1 MFKTVTFSF
10 FDFGFLNQSIFV
22 LTQPYQGSYMAQL
35 KTPDVYVREKSLLPP
50 SVAEVATAVPAFIG
64 FTQNILDN
72 TGQSTTNIP
81 FRFSSLSEYEALFGT
96 SQLEA
101 FKVEYNSN
109 TGECY
114 FQKNSDDIPDNL
126 KSNFFLHQAIQ
137 HFYANGGGTC
147 YVVSIG
153 DHNTVKENIT
163 ASEFIDAINLL
174 EEVDEVTLISSP
186 ESVLM
191 DTVAH
196 YSVQNHALQHCEK
209 MKDRFALID
218 VQQTDGFNRGDLSV
232 DVPMVRDQVSNG
244 LKYGG
249 AYYPYVRTTMARSY
263 DESNVDVS
271 YSVIMQKL
279 HDDYESVFVDQEGQ
293 PLDKGGK
300 QIDDNG
306 NPINNGI
313 YKQAYIKVGSVGIVD
328 KMGYLMEKDAVTEV
342 YQRKAETPPYGI
354 FTSDTGDYL
363 NFQGFLMDSAD
374 SNILNTTNTKKKI
387 STTTNSYT
395 ASLEYLSD
403 PKWRLASTSIHTKVK
418 AMLSKNYLVL
428 PPSAAVAGVI
438 AKVDGSRGVWKAPAN
453 VALSKVLEPCVAIDN
468 GEQADMNVD
477 VIAGKSI
484 NAIRSFVG
492 KGTLVWGARTL
503 QGNDNEWRY
512 ISVRRLFNM
521 IEESVQKAS
530 HFAVFE
536 PNTPFTWLKLKTMI
550 ENYLENLW
558 RQGAL
563 FGETPAAAF
572 FVNVGLGQ
580 TMTEDDINNGLMNIE
595 IGLAAVRPAEFII
608 LTFSHKSLEG

>member
-1 MFKTVTFSF
+1 
-10 FDFGFLNQSIFV
+10 
-22 LTQPYQGSYMAQL
+22 MAQL
-35 KTPDVYVREKSLLPP
+35 KTPDVYIREKSLLPP

-64 FTQNILDN
+64 FTQNIVDN
-72 TGQSTTNIP
+72 TGQTTTNIP

-96 SQLEA
+96 SQMEN
-101 FKVEYNSN
+101 FEVSYNNS
-109 TGECY
+109 TDECY
-114 FQKNSDDIPDNL
+114 ITNGEQGLPSATDVT
-126 KSNFFLHQAIQ
+126 FFLHQAIQ

-147 YVVSIG
+147 YVVSIS
-153 DHNTVKENIT
+153 DHNTVKANIN

-174 EEVDEVTLISSP
+174 EEVDEVTLISAP

-209 MKDRFALID
+209 MKDRFALVD
-218 VQQTDGFNRGDLSV
+218 VQQADGFNRGDLSA
-232 DVPMVRDQVSNG
+232 DVPMVRDQVTNG

-263 DESNVDVS
+263 DEATVNVS
-271 YSVIMQKL
+271 YSLTLQKL
-279 HDDYESVFVDQEGQ
+279 HDNYKGAFVDKDGETLNEYG
-293 PLDKGGK
+293 LSTG
-300 QIDDNG
+300 
-306 NPINNGI
+306 GI
-313 YKQAYIKVGSVGIVD
+313 YKQTYIQVGDLGVVD
-328 KMGYLMEKDAVTEV
+328 KMGYLMEYVDGNF
-342 YQRKAETPPYGI
+342 QRKAATNPYGI
-354 FTSDTGDYL
+354 FTNEDGDYL
-363 NFQGFLMDSAD
+363 NYQGFVIDSAD
-374 SNILNTTNTKKKI
+374 SNILDPTNTKKKI
-387 STTTNSYT
+387 ATTTNAYI

-403 PKWRLASTSIHTKVK
+403 PKWRLASTSIHSKVK
-418 AMLSKNYLVL
+418 SMLSKNYLVL

-453 VALSKVLEPCVAIDN
+453 VALAKVLEPCVAIDN

-477 VIAGKSI
+477 VTAGKSI

-492 KGTLVWGARTL
+492 KGSLVWGARTL

-521 IEESVQKAS
+521 VEESVQKAS